1 MRKLHCLVVFPL
13 LLCLAVLSAG
23 AQSNQTQ
30 GAQSAAPPAQS
41 GASSTPAIPP
51 TEISADLGGCSA
63 LITVTD
69 AAGKPIFNAKVS
81 TRIHY
86 GFMAAKKIDLE
97 AYTSA
102 NGQVKVN
109 HLPEVPKKPIF
120 FYVSKGD
127 LLETVEFTP
136 DVHCRASYDVKLK

>member
-1 MRKLHCLVVFPL
+1 MRKIHCFVLCPI
-13 LLCLAVLSAG
+13 LLCLAVLSAA
-23 AQSNQTQ
+23 AQSTQTQ
-30 GAQSAAPPAQS
+30 SAQSAAPAAQS
-41 GASSTPAIPP
+41 AESTPAIPP

-97 AYTSA
+97 VYTSA
-102 NGQVKVN
+102 NGQAKVI